1 MKALI
6 AFVLIFLSTPEN
18 SFANPTGKPQ
28 RIISMSPAITEFLF
42 EIGVGNRIVGIT
54 DFCIYPPAIAGI
66 PRVGGF
72 LNPNL
77 ERLVSLKPDLIILN
91 NDSAKLQ
98 DHARNLGIKTLKLS
112 MLDLDN
118 ILKSVLILG
127 NELGAEES
135 AQALHDNLKHGIEYY
150 QAKVKEK
157 KKKSALIIL
166 ADSSEMLKDLF
177 AAGKGTF
184 LDELLTLAGG
194 ENILTSALSNYPKLT
209 KEFIVSRS
217 PEIII
222 EAIPRP
228 DFSLKEGN
236 SHKSHWGNYT
246 TIQAVKDNNIHFV
259 IYDFILIPGPR
270 LLQIVDA
277 FAKAIHPE
285 LFLKSNKE
293 LERRQ

>member
-1 MKALI
+1 
-6 AFVLIFLSTPEN
+6 
-18 SFANPTGKPQ
+18 
-28 RIISMSPAITEFLF
+28 MSPAITEFLF
-42 EIGVGNRIVGIT
+42 EIGVGSRVVGIT
-54 DFCIYPPAIAGI
+54 DFCIYPPATAGI

-72 LNPNL
+72 VNPNL

-98 DHARNLGIKTLKLS
+98 EHANNLGIKTLKLN
-112 MLDLDN
+112 MLNLDS
-118 ILKSVLILG
+118 ILKSILVLG
-127 NELGAEES
+127 NELGAQES
-135 AQALHDNLKHGIEYY
+135 AQALHSRLTQGIEFY
-150 QAKVKEK
+150 QSKVKNK
-157 KKKSALIIL
+157 KKKSTLIIL
-166 ADSSEMLKDLF
+166 ADSSDMLKDLF

-194 ENILTSALSNYPKLT
+194 ENILTNTLSNYPKLT
-209 KEFIVSRS
+209 KEFIISRS

-228 DFSLKEGN
+228 DFSSKEGN
-236 SHKSHWGNYT
+236 SHKTHWGNYT
-246 TIQAVKDNNIHFV
+246 TIQAVKDNNIHFI

-285 LFLKSNKE
+285 LFLKDKNE
-293 LERRQ
+293 N